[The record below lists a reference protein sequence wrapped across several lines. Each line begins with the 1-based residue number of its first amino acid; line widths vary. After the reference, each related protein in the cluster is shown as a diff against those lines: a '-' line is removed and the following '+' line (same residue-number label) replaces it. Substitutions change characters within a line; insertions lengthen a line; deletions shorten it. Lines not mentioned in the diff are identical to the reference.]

1 MQNLEILKD
10 FLITSKYSQFINE
23 INIKNGEVFIIVE
36 SNRTK
41 ALIQFLKNNE
51 SFPFQLLVDL
61 CCVDNLGAEKRYQI
75 VYNLLSLTKNLR
87 ITVKTDL
94 DEQNNIE
101 TISDIYSAANWYER
115 EAWDMYGILFIGHPD
130 LRRILTDYG
139 FEGHPMRKDFPLTGF
154 VEVRYDSEEKKV
166 LYEKVKLVQDF
177 RNFNF
182 NSPWQGTEYILP
194 GDEKA
199 TKE

>member
-23 INIKNGEVFIIVE
+23 INIKNGEVFIIIE
-36 SNRTK
+36 SNQAK
-41 ALIQFLKNNE
+41 PLIQFLKNNE

-61 CCVDNLGAEKRYQI
+61 CCVDNLGTEKRYQI

-166 LYEKVKLVQDF
+166 LYEKVKLAQDF